1 MEKDETIKKINT
13 KSLEELLKE
22 IYSDNT
28 IDIRKLAEIFLI
40 NKYNEKY
47 SNIYDLLKEMIMSNT
62 KLIIS
67 VEVFIERI
75 TSNEKYENEFKG
87 YLLSSQKKDNLKEQP
102 KQKSYTIVKNI
113 KLNHINEIY
122 SFMVINNI
130 IAVLVDNCLNFYN
143 TKTLE
148 LIVKLKFNLGNNII
162 KSKEGKIIGK
172 VVEDNYAIFINPSNL
187 KYKKNIFLILMEN
200 L

>member
-1 MEKDETIKKINT
+1 MIK
-13 KSLEELLKE
+13 
-22 IYSDNT
+22 
-28 IDIRKLAEIFLI
+28 
-40 NKYNEKY
+40 KYNEKY
-47 SNIYDLLKEMIMSNT
+47 SNIYDLLKEMIINNT
-62 KLIIS
+62 IS
-67 VEVFIERI
+67 VEEFLERI

-87 YLLSSQKKDNLKEQP
+87 YLLSSQKKGNLKEQTKP
-102 KQKSYTIVKNI
+102 KSYTIVKNI
-113 KLNHINEIY
+113 KLNDINEIY

-172 VVEDNYAIFINPSNL
+172 VVEDNYAIL
-187 KYKKNIFLILMEN
+187 KKVYQSDIF
-200 L
+200 